1 MKCRIL
7 LVASASLLGA
17 CGGVNHVLRPE
28 VRQPAT
34 IAVLPFAGP
43 ADAPTRE
50 ATRAL
55 LQSRLLAR
63 GYRLPETSWVDR
75 VLTERGWLRD
85 PAAFDPS
92 KLRAPEVAEALG
104 VDAIAIGSEFD
115 ETRWNFVVLRRHS
128 FGGKVA
134 VQGDDGVWWSTN
146 HGAGSYGGFLLT
158 SGQVFEELRAQGNHG
173 TPMATLALVDEFVA
187 DVSGTIPVRQPVD
200 RTTDP
205 VITDV
210 TTRRVPGTE
219 GERVIVE
226 SHATPGCSLRADL
239 SPGHQGVP
247 MAALPDEPGRY
258 RGTHELPAGTMPA
271 SITVYARTA
280 FGRETRLE
288 VKP

>member
-17 CGGVNHVLRPE
+17 CGGVNHVLRAE
-28 VRQPAT
+28 VSQPAT

-43 ADAPTRE
+43 AEAPTRE

-85 PAAFDPS
+85 PADFDPS
-92 KLRAPEVAEALG
+92 SLRVPEVAKALG

-115 ETRWNFVVLRRHS
+115 ETRWNFVVLRRHA
-128 FGGKVA
+128 FGGRVA
-134 VQGDDGVWWSTN
+134 VQSDDGVWWSTN
-146 HGAGSYGGFLLT
+146 HSTGSYGGFLLT

-173 TPMATLALVDEFVA
+173 TPMVTLALVDEFTA
-187 DVSGTIPVRQPVD
+187 DVSGTIPARQPVD
-200 RTTDP
+200 RTADP

-219 GERVIVE
+219 GERLIVE
-226 SHATPGCSLRADL
+226 GRATPGCALRADL
-239 SPGHQGVP
+239 LPGHHGVP
-247 MAALPDEPGRY
+247 MVAIPEEPGRY
-258 RGTHELPAGTMPA
+258 RGTHELPDGAMPA
-271 SITVYARTA
+271 AITVHARTA
-280 FGRETRLE
+280 FGREVRFE